1 MPFQLLCVLKVR
13 RGYEK
18 KTALLKHSDDIEN
31 TIRKQNCK
39 EIVLNT
45 LNKFHIFNMSYCR
58 CPKTVENFC
67 VHSRNGYY
75 NGHTFHRII
84 KVGYANCI
92 I

>member
-18 KTALLKHSDDIEN
+18 KTVLLKHSDDIEN

-45 LNKFHIFNMSYCR
+45 LNKLYIFNICLTVGVPR
-58 CPKTVENFC
+58 QWKTSVFIAEM
-67 VHSRNGYY
+67 V
-75 NGHTFHRII
+75 II
-84 KVGYANCI
+84 MDILFTV
-92 I
+92 